1 MKFNENGIIEP
12 GLHTSTIPEVC
23 EFLVN
28 NFDTSQTRKKIFDNF
43 IKFFSLLVKNFKV
56 YEIWIDGSFT
66 TAKINPND
74 IDVVVFFYVESFNSI
89 VGKWESIRQIP
100 NLDVYP
106 AVAICDDTM
115 KKLSPQDYGEQ
126 INNRNYWKG
135 QFGYSRD
142 DIPKGIIVLNE
153 TALKSFVG
161 GDSNVNDNN

>member
-74 IDVVVFFYVESFNSI
+74 IDVVVFFYV
-89 VGKWESIRQIP
+89 
-100 NLDVYP
+100 
-106 AVAICDDTM
+106 A
-115 KKLSPQDYGEQ
+115 
-126 INNRNYWKG
+126 
-135 QFGYSRD
+135 
-142 DIPKGIIVLNE
+142 
-153 TALKSFVG
+153 
-161 GDSNVNDNN
+161 